1 MSIIK
6 QTNRTLL
13 FEEINPEKPDIL
25 TLIGDVRGI
34 DSLSDEKIKEMN
46 KELLVRNFDEFIN
59 KFDPVVYSY
68 YNAAVETGTGKIV
81 YTLRKPE
88 TIPEE
93 MLTVVH
99 LNKQND
105 FLNMLMSLVEAKRSQ
120 SIINVDFQ
128 FDKLTDMI
136 SPRKVMED
144 IKQNRKE
151 LQYVYKTYAELED
164 GDPHKLDVAD
174 KLNIMFEEASVNYN
188 NVLAMLPLA
197 IEDIKTRLLLGEA
210 EEKKDNTPLTLGVLS
225 MDENGELKVLEA
237 PKAETSELMVV
248 DDNVNAGLIA
258 ALEEDYETLNEESS
272 DYVKAL
278 VTRTY
283 CPLAST
289 MVRNIDIKQEVS
301 NYNSYL
307 EFYKTAK
314 DDFIKVVKPLIE
326 KILGVWAFF
335 EQYPSNIKGMKPSMF
350 ITNISNDMLVKA
362 NNLPRLIAFLNTV
375 NAKNDFDN
383 AIWYG
388 IVPSVS
394 LDQNS
399 NVRLTRQRFQGNEKT
414 EKTGVNSV
422 EALVRL
428 LDVLKD
434 YSVQCFFSYET
445 GDKTTFNN
453 MATEGIEKYEDRC
466 SSLIGKA
473 YSEYA
478 IPCIPNFTI
487 IPKEKSGVI
496 LDNRMLLN
504 ENNMAELSKEKEDIM
519 KLWIDGVYVGAAYIA
534 AGLVAAYQCP
544 EYLKEMFKKNVDA
557 ELPGVRF
564 DIESGDHPLRVHTVM
579 AKEITGFT
587 NTIKNEINRHS
598 FGFVFSSE
606 NAVLGTE
613 NIHNIM
619 VYKAR
624 NLMSDGKVYEPIYKT
639 QVTTYIERILR
650 HATGDFKQENIVQ
663 FFSNNPSSQ
672 KSRWQEK
679 RGCVN
684 AVIGDGDDIEYE
696 IDEANGYC
704 VLNITFNGNV
714 KNLEIEINR
723 FNSNN
728 RAM

>member
-1 MSIIK
+1 MSIIR
-6 QTNRTLL
+6 QTNRALL
-13 FEEINPEKPDIL
+13 FEEINPEKSDIL
-25 TLIGDVRGI
+25 TLVGDVRGI

-46 KELLVRNFDEFIN
+46 EALLVRSFDEFID
-59 KFDPVVYSY
+59 KFDPTVYSFF
-68 YNAAVETGTGKIV
+68 NANNQKIM
-81 YTLRKPE
+81 YTLQKPE

-93 MLTVVH
+93 MLTPIH
-99 LNKQND
+99 LNRQND
-105 FLNMLMSLVEAKRSQ
+105 FLKMLMSLVEAKRSQ
-120 SIINVDFQ
+120 SIISVDFQ

-136 SPRKVMED
+136 SPKKVMED

-164 GDPHKLDVAD
+164 GDPHKLDLAD
-174 KLNIMFEEASVNYN
+174 KLNVMFEEASVNYN

-210 EEKKDNTPLTLGVLS
+210 EEKKDNTPLALGVLS

-237 PKAETSELMVV
+237 PKVETSELMVV

-258 ALEEDYETLNEESS
+258 ALEEDYEALNEESS

-289 MVRNIDIKQEVS
+289 MVSNIDIRQEVS

-362 NNLPRLIAFLNTV
+362 NNLPRLIAYLNTV

-383 AIWYG
+383 TIWYG

-399 NVRLTRQRFQGNEKT
+399 NIRLTRQRFQGNEKT

-487 IPKEKSGVI
+487 IPKERSGVI
-496 LDNRMLLN
+496 LDNKMLLN
-504 ENNMAELSKEKEDIM
+504 ENNMAELSREKEDIM

-564 DIESGDHPLRVHTVM
+564 DIEAGDHPLRVHTVM

-587 NTIKNEINRHS
+587 NSIKNEINRHS

-613 NIHNIM
+613 NVHNIM

-639 QVTTYIERILR
+639 QVTTYIERVLR

-684 AVIGDGDDIEYE
+684 AVIGEGDDIEYE

>member
-1 MSIIK
+1 MSIIR

-13 FEEINPEKPDIL
+13 FEEINPEKSDIL
-25 TLIGDVRGI
+25 TLVGDVRGI

-46 KELLVRNFDEFIN
+46 EALLVRSFDEFID
-59 KFDPVVYSY
+59 KFDPTVYSFF
-68 YNAAVETGTGKIV
+68 NANNQKIM
-81 YTLRKPE
+81 YTLQKPE

-93 MLTVVH
+93 MLTPIH
-99 LNKQND
+99 LNRQND
-105 FLNMLMSLVEAKRSQ
+105 FLKMLMSLVEAKRSQ

-128 FDKLTDMI
+128 FDRQTDMI
-136 SPRKVMED
+136 SPKKVMED
-144 IKQNRKE
+144 IRQNRKE

-164 GDPHKLDVAD
+164 GDPHKLDLAD
-174 KLNIMFEEASVNYN
+174 KLNVMFEEASVNYN

-210 EEKKDNTPLTLGVLS
+210 EEKKDNTPLALGVLS

-258 ALEEDYETLNEESS
+258 ALEEDYEALNEESS

-289 MVRNIDIKQEVS
+289 MVSSIDIRQEVS

-383 AIWYG
+383 TIWYG
-388 IVPSVS
+388 VVPSVS

-399 NVRLTRQRFQGNEKT
+399 NIRLTRQRFQGNENT

-473 YSEYA
+473 YSEFA

-544 EYLKEMFKKNVDA
+544 EYLKEMFRRNVDA

-564 DIESGDHPLRVHTVM
+564 DIEAGDHPLRVHTVM

-587 NTIKNEINRHS
+587 NSIKNEINRHS

-606 NAVLGTE
+606 NAILGTE
-613 NIHNIM
+613 NVHNIM

-639 QVTTYIERILR
+639 QVTTYIERMLR

-684 AVIGDGDDIEYE
+684 AVIGEGDDIEYE

>member
-46 KELLVRNFDEFIN
+46 KELLVRNFDEFIY

-68 YNAAVETGTGKIV
+68 YNAAVETKTGKIV

-93 MLTVVH
+93 MLTVIH

-258 ALEEDYETLNEESS
+258 ALEEDYEALNEESS

-289 MVRNIDIKQEVS
+289 MVSNIDIKQEVS

-383 AIWYG
+383 TIWYG

-399 NVRLTRQRFQGNEKT
+399 NVRLTRQRFQGNENI

-473 YSEYA
+473 YSEFA

-496 LDNRMLLN
+496 LDNKMLLN

-544 EYLKEMFKKNVDA
+544 EYLKEMFKKNVDP

-564 DIESGDHPLRVHTVM
+564 DIEAGDHPLRVHTVM

-587 NTIKNEINRHS
+587 NSIKNDINRHS

-606 NAVLGTE
+606 NAILGTE

-679 RGCVN
+679 RGCIN

>member
-1 MSIIK
+1 MSIIR

-13 FEEINPEKPDIL
+13 FEEINPEKSDIL
-25 TLIGDVRGI
+25 TLVGDVRGI

-46 KELLVRNFDEFIN
+46 EALLVRSFDEFID
-59 KFDPVVYSY
+59 KFDPTVYSFF
-68 YNAAVETGTGKIV
+68 NANNQKIM
-81 YTLRKPE
+81 YTLQKPE

-93 MLTVVH
+93 MLTPIH
-99 LNKQND
+99 LNRQND
-105 FLNMLMSLVEAKRSQ
+105 FLKMLMSLVEAKRSQ

-128 FDKLTDMI
+128 FDRLTDMI
-136 SPRKVMED
+136 SPKKVMED
-144 IKQNRKE
+144 IRQNRKE

-164 GDPHKLDVAD
+164 GDPHKLDLAD
-174 KLNIMFEEASVNYN
+174 KLNVMFEEASVNYN

-210 EEKKDNTPLTLGVLS
+210 EEKKDNTPLALGVLS

-258 ALEEDYETLNEESS
+258 ALEEDYEALNEESS

-289 MVRNIDIKQEVS
+289 MVSSIDIRQEVS

-383 AIWYG
+383 TIWYG
-388 IVPSVS
+388 VVPSVS

-399 NVRLTRQRFQGNEKT
+399 NIRLTRQRFQGNENT

-473 YSEYA
+473 YSEFA

-544 EYLKEMFKKNVDA
+544 EYLKEMFRRNVDA

-564 DIESGDHPLRVHTVM
+564 DIEAGDHPLRVHTVM

-587 NTIKNEINRHS
+587 NSIKNEINRHS

-606 NAVLGTE
+606 NAILGTE
-613 NIHNIM
+613 NVHNIM

-639 QVTTYIERILR
+639 LVTTYIERMLR

-684 AVIGDGDDIEYE
+684 AVIGEGDDIEYE

>member
-1 MSIIK
+1 MSIIR
-6 QTNRTLL
+6 QTNRALL
-13 FEEINPEKPDIL
+13 FEEINPEKSDIL
-25 TLIGDVRGI
+25 TLVGDVRGI

-46 KELLVRNFDEFIN
+46 EALLVRSFDEFID
-59 KFDPVVYSY
+59 KFDPTVYSFF
-68 YNAAVETGTGKIV
+68 NANNQKIM
-81 YTLRKPE
+81 YTLQKPE

-93 MLTVVH
+93 MLTPIH
-99 LNKQND
+99 LNRQND
-105 FLNMLMSLVEAKRSQ
+105 FLKMLMSLVEAKRSQ

-136 SPRKVMED
+136 SPKKVMED

-164 GDPHKLDVAD
+164 GDPHKLDLAD
-174 KLNIMFEEASVNYN
+174 KLNVMFEEASVNYN

-210 EEKKDNTPLTLGVLS
+210 EEKKDNTPLALGVLS

-237 PKAETSELMVV
+237 PKVETSELMVV

-258 ALEEDYETLNEESS
+258 ALEEDYEALNEESS

-289 MVRNIDIKQEVS
+289 MVSNIDIRQEVS

-362 NNLPRLIAFLNTV
+362 NNLPRLIAYLNTV

-383 AIWYG
+383 TIWYG

-399 NVRLTRQRFQGNEKT
+399 NIRLTRQRFQGNEKT

-487 IPKEKSGVI
+487 IPKERPGVI
-496 LDNRMLLN
+496 LDNKMLLN
-504 ENNMAELSKEKEDIM
+504 ENNMAELSREKEDIM

-564 DIESGDHPLRVHTVM
+564 DIEAGDHPLRVHTVM

-587 NTIKNEINRHS
+587 NSIKNEINRHS

-613 NIHNIM
+613 NVHNIM

-639 QVTTYIERILR
+639 QVTTYIERVLR

-684 AVIGDGDDIEYE
+684 AVIGEGDDIEYE

>member
-1 MSIIK
+1 
-6 QTNRTLL
+6 
-13 FEEINPEKPDIL
+13 
-25 TLIGDVRGI
+25 
-34 DSLSDEKIKEMN
+34 
-46 KELLVRNFDEFIN
+46 
-59 KFDPVVYSY
+59 
-68 YNAAVETGTGKIV
+68 
-81 YTLRKPE
+81 
-88 TIPEE
+88 
-93 MLTVVH
+93 
-99 LNKQND
+99 
-105 FLNMLMSLVEAKRSQ
+105 
-120 SIINVDFQ
+120 
-128 FDKLTDMI
+128 
-136 SPRKVMED
+136 
-144 IKQNRKE
+144 
-151 LQYVYKTYAELED
+151 
-164 GDPHKLDVAD
+164 
-174 KLNIMFEEASVNYN
+174 
-188 NVLAMLPLA
+188 
-197 IEDIKTRLLLGEA
+197 
-210 EEKKDNTPLTLGVLS
+210 
-225 MDENGELKVLEA
+225 
-237 PKAETSELMVV
+237 MV
-248 DDNVNAGLIA
+248 
-258 ALEEDYETLNEESS
+258 SS
-272 DYVKAL
+272 
-278 VTRTY
+278 
-283 CPLAST
+283 
-289 MVRNIDIKQEVS
+289 IDIRQEVS

-307 EFYKTAK
+307 DFYKTAK

-383 AIWYG
+383 TIWYG
-388 IVPSVS
+388 VVPSVS

-399 NVRLTRQRFQGNEKT
+399 NIRLTRQRFQGNENT

-473 YSEYA
+473 YSEFA

-544 EYLKEMFKKNVDA
+544 EYLKEMFRRNVDA

-564 DIESGDHPLRVHTVM
+564 DIEAGDHPLRVHTVM

-587 NTIKNEINRHS
+587 NSIKNEINRHS

-606 NAVLGTE
+606 NAILGTE
-613 NIHNIM
+613 NVHNIM

-639 QVTTYIERILR
+639 QVTTYIERMLR

-684 AVIGDGDDIEYE
+684 AVIGEGDDIEYE

>member
-289 MVRNIDIKQEVS
+289 MVSNIDIKQEVS

-399 NVRLTRQRFQGNEKT
+399 NVRLTRQRFQGNET

>member
-1 MSIIK
+1 MSIIR
-6 QTNRTLL
+6 QTNRALL
-13 FEEINPEKPDIL
+13 FEEINPEKSDIL
-25 TLIGDVRGI
+25 TLVGDVRGI

-46 KELLVRNFDEFIN
+46 EALLVRSFDEFID
-59 KFDPVVYSY
+59 KFDPTVYSFF
-68 YNAAVETGTGKIV
+68 NANNQKIM
-81 YTLRKPE
+81 YTLQKPE

-93 MLTVVH
+93 MLTPIH
-99 LNKQND
+99 LNRQND
-105 FLNMLMSLVEAKRSQ
+105 FLKMLMSLVEAKRSQ

-128 FDKLTDMI
+128 FDRLTDMI
-136 SPRKVMED
+136 SPKKVMED
-144 IKQNRKE
+144 IRQNRKE

-164 GDPHKLDVAD
+164 GDPHKLDLAD
-174 KLNIMFEEASVNYN
+174 KLNVMFEEASVNYN

-210 EEKKDNTPLTLGVLS
+210 EEKKDNTPLALGVLS

-258 ALEEDYETLNEESS
+258 ALEEDYEALNEESS

-289 MVRNIDIKQEVS
+289 MVSSIDIRQEVS

-383 AIWYG
+383 TIWYG
-388 IVPSVS
+388 VVPSVS

-399 NVRLTRQRFQGNEKT
+399 NIRLTRQRFQGNENT

-473 YSEYA
+473 YSEFA

-544 EYLKEMFKKNVDA
+544 EYLKEMFRRNVDA

-564 DIESGDHPLRVHTVM
+564 DIEAGDHPLRVHTVM
-579 AKEITGFT
+579 AKEITGFI
-587 NTIKNEINRHS
+587 NSIKNEINRHS

-606 NAVLGTE
+606 NAILGTE
-613 NIHNIM
+613 NVHNIM

-639 QVTTYIERILR
+639 QVTTYIERMLR

-684 AVIGDGDDIEYE
+684 AVIGEGDDIEYE

>member
-289 MVRNIDIKQEVS
+289 MVSNIDIKQEVS

-399 NVRLTRQRFQGNEKT
+399 NVRLTRQRFQSNEKT

-650 HATGDFKQENIVQ
+650 HATGDFKQENIIQ

>member
-1 MSIIK
+1 MSIIR
-6 QTNRTLL
+6 QTNRALL
-13 FEEINPEKPDIL
+13 FEEINPEKSDIL
-25 TLIGDVRGI
+25 TLVGDVRGI

-46 KELLVRNFDEFIN
+46 EALLVRSFDEFID
-59 KFDPVVYSY
+59 KFDPTVYSFF
-68 YNAAVETGTGKIV
+68 NANNQKIM
-81 YTLRKPE
+81 YTLQKPE

-93 MLTVVH
+93 MLTPIH
-99 LNKQND
+99 LNRQND
-105 FLNMLMSLVEAKRSQ
+105 FLKMLMSLVEAKRSQ

-128 FDKLTDMI
+128 FDRLTDMI
-136 SPRKVMED
+136 SPKKVMED
-144 IKQNRKE
+144 IRQNRKE

-164 GDPHKLDVAD
+164 GDPHKLDLAD
-174 KLNIMFEEASVNYN
+174 KLNVMFEEASVNYN

-210 EEKKDNTPLTLGVLS
+210 EEKKDNTPLALGVLS

-258 ALEEDYETLNEESS
+258 ALEEDYEALNEESS

-289 MVRNIDIKQEVS
+289 MVSSIDIRQEVS

-383 AIWYG
+383 TIWYG
-388 IVPSVS
+388 VVPSVS

-399 NVRLTRQRFQGNEKT
+399 NIRLTRQRFQGNENT

-473 YSEYA
+473 YSEFA

-544 EYLKEMFKKNVDA
+544 EYLKEMFRRNVDA

-564 DIESGDHPLRVHTVM
+564 DIEAGDHPLRVHTVM

-587 NTIKNEINRHS
+587 NSIKNEINRHS

-606 NAVLGTE
+606 NAILGTE
-613 NIHNIM
+613 NVHNIM

-639 QVTTYIERILR
+639 QVTTYIERMLR

-684 AVIGDGDDIEYE
+684 AVIGEGDDIEYE

>member
-283 CPLAST
+283 CPLSST
-289 MVRNIDIKQEVS
+289 MVSNIDIKQEVS

>member
-258 ALEEDYETLNEESS
+258 ALEENYETLNEESS

-289 MVRNIDIKQEVS
+289 MVSNIDIKQEVS

>member
-1 MSIIK
+1 MSIIR
-6 QTNRTLL
+6 QTNRALL
-13 FEEINPEKPDIL
+13 FEEINPEKSDIL
-25 TLIGDVRGI
+25 TLVGDVRGI

-46 KELLVRNFDEFIN
+46 EALLVRSFDEFID
-59 KFDPVVYSY
+59 KFDPTVYSFF
-68 YNAAVETGTGKIV
+68 NANNQKIM
-81 YTLRKPE
+81 YTLQKPE

-93 MLTVVH
+93 MLTPIH
-99 LNKQND
+99 LNRQND
-105 FLNMLMSLVEAKRSQ
+105 FLKMLMSLVEAKRSQ

-136 SPRKVMED
+136 SPKKVMED

-164 GDPHKLDVAD
+164 GDPHKLDLAD
-174 KLNIMFEEASVNYN
+174 KLNVMFEEASVNYN

-210 EEKKDNTPLTLGVLS
+210 EEKKDNTPLALGVLS

-237 PKAETSELMVV
+237 PKVETSELMVV

-258 ALEEDYETLNEESS
+258 ALEEDYEALNEESS

-289 MVRNIDIKQEVS
+289 MVSNIDIRQEVS

-362 NNLPRLIAFLNTV
+362 NNLPRLIAYLNTV

-383 AIWYG
+383 TIWYG

-399 NVRLTRQRFQGNEKT
+399 NIRLTRQRFQGNEKT

-496 LDNRMLLN
+496 LDNKMLLN
-504 ENNMAELSKEKEDIM
+504 ENNMAELSREKEDIM

-564 DIESGDHPLRVHTVM
+564 DIEAGDHPLRVHTVM

-587 NTIKNEINRHS
+587 NSIKNEINRHS

-613 NIHNIM
+613 NVHNIM

-639 QVTTYIERILR
+639 QVTTYIERVLR

-684 AVIGDGDDIEYE
+684 AVIGEGDDIEYE

>member
-1 MSIIK
+1 MSIIR

-13 FEEINPEKPDIL
+13 FEEINPEKSDIL
-25 TLIGDVRGI
+25 TLVGDVRGI

-46 KELLVRNFDEFIN
+46 EALLVRSFDEFID
-59 KFDPVVYSY
+59 KFDPTVYSFF
-68 YNAAVETGTGKIV
+68 NANNQKIM
-81 YTLRKPE
+81 YTLQKPE

-93 MLTVVH
+93 MLTPIH
-99 LNKQND
+99 LNRQND
-105 FLNMLMSLVEAKRSQ
+105 FLKMLMSLVEAKRSQ

-128 FDKLTDMI
+128 FDRLTDMI
-136 SPRKVMED
+136 SPKKVMED
-144 IKQNRKE
+144 IRQNRKE

-164 GDPHKLDVAD
+164 GDPHKLDLAD
-174 KLNIMFEEASVNYN
+174 KLNVMFEEASVNYN

-210 EEKKDNTPLTLGVLS
+210 EEKKDNTPLALGVLS

-258 ALEEDYETLNEESS
+258 ALEEDYEALNEESS

-289 MVRNIDIKQEVS
+289 MVSSIDIRQEVS

-383 AIWYG
+383 TIWYG
-388 IVPSVS
+388 VVPSVS

-399 NVRLTRQRFQGNEKT
+399 NIRLTRQRFQGNENT

-466 SSLIGKA
+466 SSLIRKA
-473 YSEYA
+473 YSEFA

-544 EYLKEMFKKNVDA
+544 EYLKEMFRRNVDA

-564 DIESGDHPLRVHTVM
+564 DIEAGDHPLRVHTVM

-587 NTIKNEINRHS
+587 NSIKNEINRHS

-606 NAVLGTE
+606 NAILGTE
-613 NIHNIM
+613 NVHNIM

-639 QVTTYIERILR
+639 QVTTYIERMLR

-684 AVIGDGDDIEYE
+684 AVIGEGDDIEYE

>member
-1 MSIIK
+1 MSIIR

-13 FEEINPEKPDIL
+13 FEEINPEKSDIL
-25 TLIGDVRGI
+25 TLVGDVRGI

-46 KELLVRNFDEFIN
+46 EVLLVRSFDEFID
-59 KFDPVVYSY
+59 KFDPTVYSFF
-68 YNAAVETGTGKIV
+68 NANNQKIM
-81 YTLRKPE
+81 YTLQKPE

-93 MLTVVH
+93 MLTPIH
-99 LNKQND
+99 LNRQND
-105 FLNMLMSLVEAKRSQ
+105 FLKMLMSLVEAKRSQ

-128 FDKLTDMI
+128 FDRLTDMI
-136 SPRKVMED
+136 SPKKVMED
-144 IKQNRKE
+144 IRQNRKE

-164 GDPHKLDVAD
+164 GDPHKLDLAD
-174 KLNIMFEEASVNYN
+174 KLNVMFEEASVNYN

-210 EEKKDNTPLTLGVLS
+210 EEKKDNTPLALGVLS

-258 ALEEDYETLNEESS
+258 ALEEDYEALNEESS

-289 MVRNIDIKQEVS
+289 MVSSIDIRQEVS

-383 AIWYG
+383 TIWYG
-388 IVPSVS
+388 VVPSVS

-399 NVRLTRQRFQGNEKT
+399 NIRLTRQRFQGNENT

-473 YSEYA
+473 YSEFA

-544 EYLKEMFKKNVDA
+544 EYLKEMFRRNVDA

-564 DIESGDHPLRVHTVM
+564 DIEAGDHPLRVHTVM

-587 NTIKNEINRHS
+587 NSIKNEINRHS

-606 NAVLGTE
+606 NAILGTE
-613 NIHNIM
+613 NVHNIM

-639 QVTTYIERILR
+639 QVTTYIERMLR

-684 AVIGDGDDIEYE
+684 AVIGEGDDIEYE

>member
-1 MSIIK
+1 
-6 QTNRTLL
+6 
-13 FEEINPEKPDIL
+13 
-25 TLIGDVRGI
+25 
-34 DSLSDEKIKEMN
+34 
-46 KELLVRNFDEFIN
+46 
-59 KFDPVVYSY
+59 
-68 YNAAVETGTGKIV
+68 
-81 YTLRKPE
+81 
-88 TIPEE
+88 
-93 MLTVVH
+93 
-99 LNKQND
+99 
-105 FLNMLMSLVEAKRSQ
+105 
-120 SIINVDFQ
+120 
-128 FDKLTDMI
+128 
-136 SPRKVMED
+136 MED

-289 MVRNIDIKQEVS
+289 MVSNIDIKQEVS

-399 NVRLTRQRFQGNEKT
+399 NVRLTRQRFQSNEKT

>member
-1 MSIIK
+1 MSIIR

-13 FEEINPEKPDIL
+13 FEEINPEKSDIL
-25 TLIGDVRGI
+25 TLVGDVRGI

-46 KELLVRNFDEFIN
+46 EALLVRSFDEFID
-59 KFDPVVYSY
+59 KFDPTVYSFF
-68 YNAAVETGTGKIV
+68 NANNQKIM
-81 YTLRKPE
+81 YTLQKPE

-93 MLTVVH
+93 MLAPIH
-99 LNKQND
+99 LNRQND
-105 FLNMLMSLVEAKRSQ
+105 FLKMLMSLVEAKRSQ

-128 FDKLTDMI
+128 FDRLTDMI
-136 SPRKVMED
+136 SPKKVMED
-144 IKQNRKE
+144 IRQNRKE

-164 GDPHKLDVAD
+164 GDPHKLDLAD
-174 KLNIMFEEASVNYN
+174 KLNVMFEEASVNYN

-210 EEKKDNTPLTLGVLS
+210 EEKKDNTPLALGVLS

-258 ALEEDYETLNEESS
+258 ALEEDYEALNEESS

-289 MVRNIDIKQEVS
+289 MVSSIDIRQEVS

-383 AIWYG
+383 TIWYG
-388 IVPSVS
+388 VVPSVS

-399 NVRLTRQRFQGNEKT
+399 NIRLTRQRFQGNENT

-473 YSEYA
+473 YSEFA

-544 EYLKEMFKKNVDA
+544 EYLKEMFRRNVDA

-564 DIESGDHPLRVHTVM
+564 DIEAGDHPLRVHTVM

-587 NTIKNEINRHS
+587 NSIKNEINRHS

-606 NAVLGTE
+606 NAILGTE
-613 NIHNIM
+613 NVHNIM

-639 QVTTYIERILR
+639 QVTTYIERMLR

-684 AVIGDGDDIEYE
+684 AVIGEGDDIEYE

>member
-1 MSIIK
+1 MSIIR

-13 FEEINPEKPDIL
+13 FEEINPEKSDIL
-25 TLIGDVRGI
+25 TLVGDVRGI

-46 KELLVRNFDEFIN
+46 EALLVRSFDEFID
-59 KFDPVVYSY
+59 KFDPTVYSFF
-68 YNAAVETGTGKIV
+68 NANNQKIM
-81 YTLRKPE
+81 YTLQKPE

-93 MLTVVH
+93 MLTPIH
-99 LNKQND
+99 LNRQND
-105 FLNMLMSLVEAKRSQ
+105 FLKMLMSLVEAKRSQ

-128 FDKLTDMI
+128 FDRLTDMI
-136 SPRKVMED
+136 SPKKVMED
-144 IKQNRKE
+144 IRQNRKE

-164 GDPHKLDVAD
+164 GDPHKLDLAD
-174 KLNIMFEEASVNYN
+174 KLNVMFEEASVNYN

-210 EEKKDNTPLTLGVLS
+210 EEKKDNTPLALGVLS

-258 ALEEDYETLNEESS
+258 ALEEDYEALNEESS

-289 MVRNIDIKQEVS
+289 MVSSIDIRQEVS

-383 AIWYG
+383 TIWYG
-388 IVPSVS
+388 VVPSVS

-399 NVRLTRQRFQGNEKT
+399 NIRLTRQRFQGNENT

-473 YSEYA
+473 YSEFA

-519 KLWIDGVYVGAAYIA
+519 KLWIDGVYVGAAYIG

-544 EYLKEMFKKNVDA
+544 EYLKEMFRRNVDA

-564 DIESGDHPLRVHTVM
+564 DIEAGDHPLRVHTVM

-587 NTIKNEINRHS
+587 NSIKNEINRHS

-606 NAVLGTE
+606 NAILGTE
-613 NIHNIM
+613 NVHNIM

-639 QVTTYIERILR
+639 QVTTYIERMLR

-684 AVIGDGDDIEYE
+684 AVIGEGDDIEYE

>member
-289 MVRNIDIKQEVS
+289 MVSNIDIKQEVS

-639 QVTTYIERILR
+639 QVTTYIERMLR

>member
-289 MVRNIDIKQEVS
+289 MVSNIDIKQEVS

-544 EYLKEMFKKNVDA
+544 EYLKEMLKKNVDA

>member
-13 FEEINPEKPDIL
+13 FEEINTEKPDIL

-289 MVRNIDIKQEVS
+289 MVSNIDIKQEVS

-650 HATGDFKQENIVQ
+650 HATGDFKQENIIQ

>member
-1 MSIIK
+1 
-6 QTNRTLL
+6 
-13 FEEINPEKPDIL
+13 
-25 TLIGDVRGI
+25 
-34 DSLSDEKIKEMN
+34 
-46 KELLVRNFDEFIN
+46 
-59 KFDPVVYSY
+59 
-68 YNAAVETGTGKIV
+68 
-81 YTLRKPE
+81 
-88 TIPEE
+88 

-289 MVRNIDIKQEVS
+289 MVSNIDIKQEVS

>member
-136 SPRKVMED
+136 SPKKVMED

-289 MVRNIDIKQEVS
+289 MVSNIDIKQEVS

-639 QVTTYIERILR
+639 QATTYIERILR

>member
-289 MVRNIDIKQEVS
+289 MVSNIDIKQEVS

-335 EQYPSNIKGMKPSMF
+335 KQYPSNIKGMKPSMF

>member
-1 MSIIK
+1 MSIIR

-13 FEEINPEKPDIL
+13 FEEINPEKSDIL
-25 TLIGDVRGI
+25 TLVGDVRGI

-46 KELLVRNFDEFIN
+46 EALLVRSFDEFID
-59 KFDPVVYSY
+59 KFDPTVYSFF
-68 YNAAVETGTGKIV
+68 NANNQKIM
-81 YTLRKPE
+81 YTLQKPE

-93 MLTVVH
+93 MLTPIH
-99 LNKQND
+99 LNRQND
-105 FLNMLMSLVEAKRSQ
+105 FLKMLMSLVEAKRSQ

-128 FDKLTDMI
+128 FDRLTDMI
-136 SPRKVMED
+136 SPKKVMED
-144 IKQNRKE
+144 IRQNRKE

-164 GDPHKLDVAD
+164 GDPHKLDLAD
-174 KLNIMFEEASVNYN
+174 KLNVMFEEASVNYN

-210 EEKKDNTPLTLGVLS
+210 EEKKDNTPLALGVLS

-258 ALEEDYETLNEESS
+258 ALEEDYEALNEESS

-289 MVRNIDIKQEVS
+289 MVSSIDIRQEVS

-383 AIWYG
+383 TIWYG
-388 IVPSVS
+388 VVPSVS

-399 NVRLTRQRFQGNEKT
+399 NIRLTRQRFQGNENT

-473 YSEYA
+473 YSEFA

-544 EYLKEMFKKNVDA
+544 EYLKEMFRRNVDA

-564 DIESGDHPLRVHTVM
+564 DIEAGDHPLRVHTVM
-579 AKEITGFT
+579 AKEITGFI
-587 NTIKNEINRHS
+587 NSIKNEINRHS

-606 NAVLGTE
+606 NAILGTE
-613 NIHNIM
+613 NVHNIM

-639 QVTTYIERILR
+639 QVTTYIERMLR

-684 AVIGDGDDIEYE
+684 AVIGEGDDIEYE

>member
-1 MSIIK
+1 MSIIR

-13 FEEINPEKPDIL
+13 FEEINPEKSDIL
-25 TLIGDVRGI
+25 TLVGDVRGI

-46 KELLVRNFDEFIN
+46 EALLVRSFDEFID
-59 KFDPVVYSY
+59 KFDPTVYSFF
-68 YNAAVETGTGKIV
+68 NANNQKIM
-81 YTLRKPE
+81 YTLQKPE

-93 MLTVVH
+93 MLTPIH
-99 LNKQND
+99 LNRQND
-105 FLNMLMSLVEAKRSQ
+105 FLKMLMSLVEAKRSQ

-128 FDKLTDMI
+128 FDRLTDMI
-136 SPRKVMED
+136 SPKKVMED
-144 IKQNRKE
+144 IRQNRKE

-164 GDPHKLDVAD
+164 GDPHKLDLAD
-174 KLNIMFEEASVNYN
+174 KLNVMFEEASVNYN

-210 EEKKDNTPLTLGVLS
+210 EEKKDNTPLALGVLS

-258 ALEEDYETLNEESS
+258 ALEEDYEALNEESS

-289 MVRNIDIKQEVS
+289 MVSSIDIRQEVS

-383 AIWYG
+383 TIWYG
-388 IVPSVS
+388 VVPSVS

-399 NVRLTRQRFQGNEKT
+399 NIRLTRQRFQGNENT

-434 YSVQCFFSYET
+434 YFVQCFFSYET

-473 YSEYA
+473 YSEFA

-544 EYLKEMFKKNVDA
+544 EYLKEMFRRNVDA

-564 DIESGDHPLRVHTVM
+564 DIEAGDHPLRVHTVM

-587 NTIKNEINRHS
+587 NSIKNEINRHS

-606 NAVLGTE
+606 NAILGTE
-613 NIHNIM
+613 NVHNIM

-639 QVTTYIERILR
+639 QVTTYIERMLR

-684 AVIGDGDDIEYE
+684 AVIGEGDDIEYE

>member
-34 DSLSDEKIKEMN
+34 DSVSDQTIKEMN

-136 SPRKVMED
+136 SPKKVMED

-289 MVRNIDIKQEVS
+289 MVSNIDIKQEVS

-650 HATGDFKQENIVQ
+650 HATGDFKQENIIQ

>member
-1 MSIIK
+1 MSIIR
-6 QTNRTLL
+6 QTNRALL
-13 FEEINPEKPDIL
+13 FEEINPEKSDIL
-25 TLIGDVRGI
+25 TLVGDVRGI

-46 KELLVRNFDEFIN
+46 EALLVRSFDEFID
-59 KFDPVVYSY
+59 KFDPTVYSFF
-68 YNAAVETGTGKIV
+68 NANNQKIM
-81 YTLRKPE
+81 YTLQKPE

-93 MLTVVH
+93 MLTPIH
-99 LNKQND
+99 LNRQND
-105 FLNMLMSLVEAKRSQ
+105 FLKMLMSLVEAKRSQ

-136 SPRKVMED
+136 SPKKVMED

-151 LQYVYKTYAELED
+151 FQYVYKTYAELED
-164 GDPHKLDVAD
+164 GDPHKLDLAD
-174 KLNIMFEEASVNYN
+174 KLNVMFEEASVNYN

-210 EEKKDNTPLTLGVLS
+210 EEKKDNTPLALGVLS

-237 PKAETSELMVV
+237 PKVETSELMVV

-258 ALEEDYETLNEESS
+258 ALEEDYEALNEESS

-289 MVRNIDIKQEVS
+289 MVSNIDIRQEVS

-362 NNLPRLIAFLNTV
+362 NNLPRLIAYLNTV

-383 AIWYG
+383 TIWYG

-399 NVRLTRQRFQGNEKT
+399 NIRLTRQRFQGNEKT

-496 LDNRMLLN
+496 LDNKMLLN
-504 ENNMAELSKEKEDIM
+504 ENNMEELSREKEDIM

-564 DIESGDHPLRVHTVM
+564 DIEAGDHPLRVHTVM

-587 NTIKNEINRHS
+587 NSIKNEINRHS

-613 NIHNIM
+613 NVHNIM

-639 QVTTYIERILR
+639 QVTTYIERVLR

-684 AVIGDGDDIEYE
+684 AVIGEGDDIEYE